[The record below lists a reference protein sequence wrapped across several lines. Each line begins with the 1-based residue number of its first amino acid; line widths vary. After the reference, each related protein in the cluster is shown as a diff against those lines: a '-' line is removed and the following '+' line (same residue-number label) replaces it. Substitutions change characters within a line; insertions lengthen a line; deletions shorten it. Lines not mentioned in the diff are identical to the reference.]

1 MISIDVTALV
11 ICLLVFGLV
20 FVMKNF
26 FFEPLAQAMEAREER
41 IDTAA
46 HAWDAAQESIQQAE
60 TSVRDAVQ
68 SVRNEGYQELD
79 RARTDAQK
87 TARDELDKN
96 RDTVQEQIADAR
108 ARLRDE
114 TDQAVTALESEAGA
128 LASQI
133 AGRILGRDV
142 A

>member
-26 FFEPLAQAMEAREER
+26 FFEPLAQAMETREAR

-46 HAWDAAQESIQQAE
+46 NAWDTAQESIQNAE
-60 TSVRDAVQ
+60 SSVREAVQ
-68 SVRNEGYQELD
+68 SVRNEGYQQLD
-79 RARTDAQK
+79 RARSDAQK
-87 TARDELDKN
+87 SAREELDKN
-96 RDTVQEQIADAR
+96 RDGVQQQIAEAR
-108 ARLRDE
+108 ERLRDE
-114 TDQAVTALESEAGA
+114 SDQAVKALESEADA

-133 AGRILGRDV
+133 AARILGRDV